1 MQRRLLISCRK
12 QYPKYCISFDAWIYL
27 SKFWP
32 RSGGGGGG
40 VNTRVIVEYE
50 QKGDQAKSTA
60 LETYFFFNSVEVEHK
75 KL

>member
-1 MQRRLLISCRK
+1 MNLPVKVLTK
-12 QYPKYCISFDAWIYL
+12 V
-27 SKFWP
+27 
-32 RSGGGGGG
+32 GGGGGARGG
-40 VNTRVIVEYE
+40 VNNRVIVEYE